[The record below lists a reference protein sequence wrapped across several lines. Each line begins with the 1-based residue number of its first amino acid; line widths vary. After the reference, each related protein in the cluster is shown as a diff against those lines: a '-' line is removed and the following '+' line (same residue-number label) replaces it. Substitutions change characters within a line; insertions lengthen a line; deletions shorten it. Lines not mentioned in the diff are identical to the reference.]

1 VIDLTRAP
9 GLCDSPTARDQL
21 PSPSGCLNSA
31 PPSRWSA
38 SSAPDFTLSRRQ
50 HVRRGCNRLLR
61 PGPWSAPQGSFP
73 ILEPWVPAEEF
84 DEVNTHRRADP
95 SCVRVSLNQRV
106 A

>member
-1 VIDLTRAP
+1 
-9 GLCDSPTARDQL
+9 L
-21 PSPSGCLNSA
+21 PEL
-31 PPSRWSA
+31 
-38 SSAPDFTLSRRQ
+38 SSAGEVECKLSAGLTLSRRQ